1 MPEPLLTRLRTPFDD
16 FPAEAM
22 PEFAAFVRTHAPRWV
37 HASRSL
43 SRLMERRAHLQS
55 CTRYRRRGIRCIPAP
70 APVGGTALRR
80 RP

>member
-1 MPEPLLTRLRTPFDD
+1 MPEPVLTRMRTPFND

-22 PEFAAFVRTHAPRWV
+22 SEFAAFVRTRAPRWV

-43 SRLMERRAHLQS
+43 SRLMVRRAQLQS
-55 CTRYRRRGIRCIPAP
+55 GTRYRRRGIRCIPAP
-70 APVGGTALRR
+70 APVGCTALRR